1 MAPVDKREVLE
12 KIREALRRERATL
25 EQSARS
31 AREGATHEEAKPE
44 DDKDTRALEA
54 SYLAGAQAG
63 RLRALETM
71 VQSLE
76 FFELREFRPQ
86 DPIAL
91 SAVVEV
97 EDEDGKKATYFLAA
111 VAGGTKIK
119 AGGADIQVITGESPL
134 GQLLV
139 GRKQGESFER
149 SVKGETREYEI
160 VAVR

>member
-1 MAPVDKREVLE
+1 MQSVDKKAVLE
-12 KIREALRRERATL
+12 KIRDALKREMATL

-71 VQSLE
+71 VRSLE

-86 DPIAL
+86 DPIAP
-91 SAVVEV
+91 SALVEV
-97 EDEDGKKATYFLAA
+97 EDEDGKKATYFVAT
-111 VAGGTKIK
+111 VAGGTKVN
-119 AGGADIQVITGESPL
+119 AGVDIQVITPESPL
-134 GQLLV
+134 AQLLL
-139 GRKQGESFER
+139 GRKQGDSFER
-149 SVKGETREYEI
+149 TVKGVTREFEI
-160 VAVR
+160 TAVR